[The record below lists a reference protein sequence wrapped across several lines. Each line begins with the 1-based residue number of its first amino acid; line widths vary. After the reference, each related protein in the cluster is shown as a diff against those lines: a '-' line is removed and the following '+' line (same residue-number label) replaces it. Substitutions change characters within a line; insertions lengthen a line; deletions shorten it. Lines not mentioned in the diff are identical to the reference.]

1 MVNNAAGWMAFV
13 FDSPWLLAQGA
24 ATTPPDPSVAKVKML
39 AALAGLV
46 ILGFG
51 AIFLIL
57 LAGRMTRRYMH
68 GIDVSSDKQSKFGP
82 DTPPKSRGPQ

>member
-1 MVNNAAGWMAFV
+1 MVNIPVGWMAWV
-13 FDSPWLLAQGA
+13 VESPMLLAQGA
-24 ATTPPDPSVAKVKML
+24 AAAPPDPSVAKVKML

-68 GIDVSSDKQSKFGP
+68 GIDVSSNKQSKFGP
-82 DTPPKSRGPQ
+82 DTPPKSRGST

>member
-1 MVNNAAGWMAFV
+1 MVNILEGWMAWV
-13 FDSPWLLAQGA
+13 VESPLLLAQESVA
-24 ATTPPDPSVAKVKML
+24 APPDPSVAKVKML

-68 GIDVSSDKQSKFGP
+68 GIDISSDKQSKFGP
-82 DTPPKSRGPQ
+82 DVPPKRGST

>member
-1 MVNNAAGWMAFV
+1 MVNIPAGWMAVV

-24 ATTPPDPSVAKVKML
+24 AATPPDPSVAKVKML

-82 DTPPKSRGPQ
+82 DTPPKRGAT